1 MPYAVSSTIMRYQ
14 QIAGTFV
21 GTFKIP
27 TNQIPTMALTD
38 TFVKSAK
45 TTNKAGEKH
54 SDGGGLYLLVKE
66 SGKYWRMNYRF
77 GGKQKTLALGVYP
90 SVSLKAARGK
100 REKAKEQLAAGD
112 DPSIEKRK
120 NLAAKVEASQ
130 NTFEVVARVWLKKS
144 QADRVASTQSKVTT
158 WLEKDVFP
166 HIGKL
171 PIADIRPRDV
181 LGALRHM
188 ERRGALESVK
198 RVKQICGQVFRF
210 AVAEGSVE
218 RDVTQDLKGALEKHK
233 PGHHSAITDPKQAGE
248 LMRAIHSYTGT
259 PYTLAALKLLPLVFV
274 RPGELRT
281 AEWSEIDLDTR
292 EWRIP
297 GVKMKM
303 KADHIV
309 PLSTQALAIL
319 QDLKPITGR
328 GKYVFPSLR
337 TGERPMSENTVNGAL
352 RAMGYAQDVH
362 TAHGFRAMARTIL
375 DEVLNQRVDLIEHQ
389 LAHKVKDANGTAYNR
404 TAHLPAR
411 MLMMQT
417 WADYL
422 DKLRVGGEVI
432 QLKGAA

>member
-1 MPYAVSSTIMRYQ
+1 MRYQ
-14 QIAGTFV
+14 QFEGIFV
-21 GTFKIP
+21 GTSESHP
-27 TNQIPTMALTD
+27 NQIPTKMALTD
-38 TFVKSAK
+38 TFVKSVK
-45 TTNKAGEKH
+45 STSKSGEKH

-90 SVSLKAARGK
+90 TVSLKVARDK
-100 REKAKEQLAAGD
+100 REKAKEQLAAGE

-120 NLAAKVEASQ
+120 SLAAKFEASQ
-130 NTFEVVARVWLKKS
+130 NTFEVVARAWLKKS
-144 QADRVASTQSKVTT
+144 QADRVASTQGKVTT
-158 WLEKDVFP
+158 WLEKDVIP
-166 HIGKL
+166 HIGKF

-188 ERRGALESVK
+188 ERRGALESVQ

-233 PGHHSAITDPKQAGE
+233 AGHHPAITDPKQTGE
-248 LMRAIHSYTGT
+248 LMRAIYGYTGT
-259 PYTLAALKLLPLVFV
+259 PYTVAAIKLLPLVFV

-281 AEWSEIDLDTR
+281 AEWAEIDL
-292 EWRIP
+292 EAAQWRIP
-297 GVKMKM
+297 AVKMKM
-303 KADHIV
+303 KVDHLV
-309 PLSTQALAIL
+309 PLSTQALEIL
-319 QDLKPITGR
+319 QGIKSITGN
-328 GKYVFPSLR
+328 GKYVFPSIR
-337 TGERPMSENTVNGAL
+337 TGERPMSENTINGAL
-352 RAMGYAQDVH
+352 RAMGYAQHVH

-375 DEVLNQRVDLIEHQ
+375 DEVLDQRVDLIEHQ

-411 MLMMQT
+411 VLMMQT

-422 DKLRVGGEVI
+422 EKLRIGGEVI
-432 QLKGAA
+432 QLRGAA